1 MNLTL
6 AKGKPPAWTPPV
18 SPIKLR
24 EDNGSYFRDPN
35 AARYPNHPIEP
46 AVRAIFACQPD
57 FRGYEIDLF
66 ACSRTLGDLLRFVRG
81 VDKSFRILVEAV
93 GNTVFFVRRE
103 NSPTE
108 LIPDVRGYGHSFPEA
123 YTTWGSNVKKSE
135 FEADGYPK
143 DTAEEKSQ
151 VVQAATPFETDDL
164 ASQFAEL
171 SSNMCSTQGHSR
183 NSTSLTAVHGGQQIP
198 RAAIF
203 DLKTRSFMKKD
214 QDTLEEEL
222 PRLFDEIQVRNVTRE
237 IVDWERENQAI
248 IRRFALLLRKIV
260 SFVTSIEGER
270 LELHRRGLG
279 VLEIREQTK
288 EVGQSLSPDVGV
300 LWVLG
305 PEDDD

>member
-1 MNLTL
+1 M
-6 AKGKPPAWTPPV
+6 
-18 SPIKLR
+18 
-24 EDNGSYFRDPN
+24 
-35 AARYPNHPIEP
+35 
-46 AVRAIFACQPD
+46 VR
-57 FRGYEIDLF
+57 
-66 ACSRTLGDLLRFVRG
+66 
-81 VDKSFRILVEAV
+81 
-93 GNTVFFVRRE
+93 
-103 NSPTE
+103 
-108 LIPDVRGYGHSFPEA
+108 
-123 YTTWGSNVKKSE
+123 

-222 PRLFDEIQVRNVTRE
+222 PRLWASQIPNFILAYYDSGLFDEIQVRNVTRE

>member
-1 MNLTL
+1 MTLSDVDLTSPAQLDDSLLKISDCEDIASYNWIQENVPTILIPGMQNPFSNVWCLPLHNQKMNLTL

-135 FEADGYPK
+135 SHQRIVGY
-143 DTAEEKSQ
+143 
-151 VVQAATPFETDDL
+151 
-164 ASQFAEL
+164 QFA
-171 SSNMCSTQGHSR
+171 
-183 NSTSLTAVHGGQQIP
+183 
-198 RAAIF
+198 
-203 DLKTRSFMKKD
+203 
-214 QDTLEEEL
+214 
-222 PRLFDEIQVRNVTRE
+222 
-237 IVDWERENQAI
+237 
-248 IRRFALLLRKIV
+248 
-260 SFVTSIEGER
+260 
-270 LELHRRGLG
+270 
-279 VLEIREQTK
+279 
-288 EVGQSLSPDVGV
+288 
-300 LWVLG
+300 
-305 PEDDD
+305 